1 ASERLEWERMPQMIE
16 SRGFVTST
24 AESNRRARVEPG
36 GRRIVRESSSYRDRS
51 GERRSLRWLWDCYSQ
66 RRLEI
71 KSVSGKSV
79 NQELPSMPCAWP
91 CIIAP
96 RRYIP

>member
-1 ASERLEWERMPQMIE
+1 M
-16 SRGFVTST
+16 
-24 AESNRRARVEPG
+24 
-36 GRRIVRESSSYRDRS
+36 RESSSYRDRS

-66 RRLEI
+66 GRLEI